1 MKNKEVNKRTVD
13 KLIFDFFSKEKIDE
27 TQLKFLL
34 IETNLI
40 FGKGFKK
47 VQNKDKEALIKLQL
61 HSSDYLRI
69 LTKKEKDSTNSKE
82 LEDYVK
88 EFYTKY
94 KQIYDSTTRQWDILD
109 LAYLSVLR
117 DLLSIDYKGTILD
130 EVSRQGQEIYKRYN
144 SSNQLIVYRYLEIL
158 FNISKFQDNQWP
170 KLQLIKT
177 NKESEEVIKS
187 LSVDINE
194 EISQKEDFIDFIE
207 YILFDRRLPIPPIP
221 NEEEYKADNVIN
233 NWLINLSKANLFHNT
248 RYTILSKYINNFS
261 SNPIAINKILN
272 VYRHIQNI
280 KFQVVVRDF
289 SDLEFGHYTT
299 GDTLQKLLEQDE
311 NKSSKDKY
319 EIKGKTRLYNVGY
332 MNDPE
337 EGQILNK
344 VLGLERSFNLGDKVS
359 SSSWF
364 LMSMTAAIDELT
376 MWSQYGD
383 NAEGVCLVLKPDSFS
398 KLNSYSDLEWF
409 KGLPGKPASLG
420 QENKR
425 NTKIDNS
432 KVDLSSSSTKDYLYR
447 VCYLDEDALKNGDIK
462 IHKEHNKLLKE
473 DVCAISKIEKS
484 LKQMQEDIGED
495 FKDKNLDEKQEE
507 LYEEIDKLLEEI
519 RYLFKSSA
527 YSYEKELRLLKYSE
541 LKPDTKDIKVQN
553 MYPAAKLYLERDNPI
568 QLKRI
573 IFGPKFKEPEN
584 ITPLVHLLDKDI
596 ICKRSSKKFR

>member
-311 NKSSKDKY
+311 NKSSKGKY
-319 EIKGKTRLYNVGY
+319 EIKGKTRLYAY
-332 MNDPE
+332 IM
-337 EGQILNK
+337 
-344 VLGLERSFNLGDKVS
+344 
-359 SSSWF
+359 
-364 LMSMTAAIDELT
+364 
-376 MWSQYGD
+376 
-383 NAEGVCLVLKPDSFS
+383 LV
-398 KLNSYSDLEWF
+398 
-409 KGLPGKPASLG
+409 
-420 QENKR
+420 
-425 NTKIDNS
+425 I
-432 KVDLSSSSTKDYLYR
+432 
-447 VCYLDEDALKNGDIK
+447 
-462 IHKEHNKLLKE
+462 
-473 DVCAISKIEKS
+473 
-484 LKQMQEDIGED
+484 
-495 FKDKNLDEKQEE
+495 
-507 LYEEIDKLLEEI
+507 
-519 RYLFKSSA
+519 
-527 YSYEKELRLLKYSE
+527 
-541 LKPDTKDIKVQN
+541 
-553 MYPAAKLYLERDNPI
+553 
-568 QLKRI
+568 
-573 IFGPKFKEPEN
+573 
-584 ITPLVHLLDKDI
+584 
-596 ICKRSSKKFR
+596 

>member
-1 MKNKEVNKRTVD
+1 MKNKDVNKKKVEE
-13 KLIFDFFSKEKIDE
+13 LIDNVLRINKINEAQYRVLIDQTNEFFGNDYE
-27 TQLKFLL
+27 Q
-34 IETNLI
+34 
-40 FGKGFKK
+40 
-47 VQNKDKEALIKLQL
+47 VQNKNKMALMKLMLYSTVNFRLVKKIKQGN
-61 HSSDYLRI
+61 
-69 LTKKEKDSTNSKE
+69 TNSEESKK
-82 LEDYVK
+82 YV
-88 EFYTKY
+88 ESFYTQY
-94 KQIYDSTTRQWDILD
+94 KNIYDSTTQSWELLD
-109 LAYLSVLR
+109 MAYLILLR
-117 DLLSIDYKGTILD
+117 DLSSIDYKGIILD
-130 EVSRQGQEIYKRYN
+130 ELSKQAQEINKKYN
-144 SSNQLIVYRYLEIL
+144 SSYPLMVYRYLEIL
-158 FNISKFQDNQWP
+158 FNKSKYQNNHCSD
-170 KLQLIKT
+170 LELEKT
-177 NKESEEVIKS
+177 IKESEEVIKS

-194 EISQKEDFIDFIE
+194 GISNKEEFIE
-207 YILFDRRLPIPPIP
+207 YILFDRRLFIP
-221 NEEEYKADNVIN
+221 NEEDDEADNVIN
-233 NWLINLSKANLFHNT
+233 QWLLNLSKVNLFHNT
-248 RYTILSKYINNFS
+248 RYTILTKYISNFA
-261 SNPIAINKILN
+261 SNTIAIKKLLN

-280 KFQVVVRDF
+280 KYQVVVRDF

-311 NKSSKDKY
+311 NNSSTGKY
-319 EIKGKTRLYNVGY
+319 KIKGKTRLYNVGY

-344 VLGLERSFNLGDKVS
+344 VLGLEQSFHLGDEVS

-364 LMSMTAAIDELT
+364 LMSMSAAIDELT

-398 KLNSYSDLEWF
+398 TLNSYGDLEWF
-409 KGLPGKPASLG
+409 KGLPQKSTSLDLKP
-420 QENKR
+420 KR
-425 NTKIDNS
+425 NTKKDNS
-432 KVDLSSSSTKDYLYR
+432 KVDSSSSSTKDYLYR

-473 DVCAISKIEKS
+473 DVCAISKIENS
-484 LKQMQEDIGED
+484 LKQMQEDIGEGY
-495 FKDKNLDEKQEE
+495 KDEKLYKEQEE
-507 LYEEIDKLLEEI
+507 LYDEIDKLLEEI